1 MPTIH
6 KNVEIDLIL
15 DSKLF
20 TKTKTY
26 GMAIWEDRHVRG
38 RQFSIEVDVT
48 FSFVSIV
55 HTVAH
60 EMVHVKQW
68 ALGEYYAILNRD
80 EHYVFR
86 KETIDANAVDYWELP
101 WEIEAYGRSVG
112 LVVTWIKSSGL
123 ADAPW
128 AKEKIF
134 LV

>member
-1 MPTIH
+1 MRVRIRSRNGGRRGLSKDQIALIVDFVKWSAARLMPTIH

-60 EMVHVKQW
+60 EMVHVKQ
-68 ALGEYYAILNRD
+68 
-80 EHYVFR
+80 
-86 KETIDANAVDYWELP
+86 
-101 WEIEAYGRSVG
+101 
-112 LVVTWIKSSGL
+112 
-123 ADAPW
+123 
-128 AKEKIF
+128 
-134 LV
+134 